1 MSGAHLLDHLAANPL
16 LTLMLVL
23 STGALL
29 GQIKFGPLRFGA
41 AGALFMGLVIGA
53 FDARLGN
60 GLGMVKS
67 LGVVLFCYTV
77 GLAAGST
84 FVSDLKRQWSLMV
97 AGIVGLGA
105 MAAAGRLLG
114 DLLGLS
120 PAHVAGAYAG
130 VLTSPAIDAATT
142 ATHGSSDT
150 LVGYALA
157 YPTGVVIGMVA
168 VALVV
173 GRRWPGKRDNR
184 SMAEAGIVA
193 ITCHVKRQA
202 ELREV
207 PGFTDQSVKFSYLE
221 RDGDMRVARGL
232 GPLLPDDRVLVIG
245 SPDDVEHAIAFLG
258 HASQQGDLTH
268 LRRDVDFRRFLVSSP
283 HLVGRSIGEL
293 NVQTDLHG
301 VITRVR
307 RGDLDMLARD
317 DLVLQPGDR
326 VLAVVPSN
334 QIEDA
339 VDFFG
344 DSERHV
350 SQVDALTMGLGISL
364 GLLAG
369 SVVLPLPGGIR
380 FALGAAA
387 GPLVVGMALGAL
399 HRTGPFRWDLPG
411 AVNATLRQLGLM
423 IFLAAVGLASGPAFL
438 SQAFTLTGAK
448 IIFVSGASLVLG
460 TVIVLAGA
468 RLIGLSAQRATGGFA
483 GFVGQP
489 AILAFANAKVNDERI
504 ESAYG
509 ALFALGTIIKILLV
523 QVIAR

>member
-1 MSGAHLLDHLAANPL
+1 MLDFLVTHPL

-53 FDARLGN
+53 FDARLGAAP
-60 GLGMVKS
+60 GLGLVKS

-84 FVSDLKRQWSLMV
+84 FVSDLRRQWSLML
-97 AGIVGLGA
+97 AGVLGLGA
-105 MAAAGRLLG
+105 MAAAAAGLG
-114 DLLGLS
+114 SLLGLS
-120 PAHVAGAYAG
+120 PGHVAGAYAG
-130 VLTSPAIDAATT
+130 VLTSPAIDAAIT
-142 ATHGSSDT
+142 ATHGSGDT

-157 YPTGVVIGMVA
+157 YPTGVVLGMIM

-173 GRRWPGKRDNR
+173 ERRWPGTRDIR

-193 ITCHVKRQA
+193 VTAHVKREA
-202 ELREV
+202 ELWDV
-207 PGFTDQSVKFSYLE
+207 PGFRDQTVKFSYLE
-221 RDGDMRVARGL
+221 RDGDIRVARGL

-245 SPDDVEHAIAFLG
+245 SPEDVEVAIGFLG
-258 HASQQGDLTH
+258 HASEADDLTH
-268 LRRDVDFRRFLVSSP
+268 QRRDVDFRRFLVSSP
-283 HLVGRSIGEL
+283 VVVGHSIGDL
-293 NVQTDLHG
+293 NVQGHLHG

-326 VLAVVPSN
+326 VLAVVPRE
-334 QIEDA
+334 QLEDA

-344 DSERHV
+344 DSERRV

-369 SVVLPLPGGIR
+369 ALVLPLPGGLR
-380 FALGAAA
+380 FSLGAAA

-423 IFLAAVGLASGPAFL
+423 IFLAAVGLASGPAFI
-438 SQAFTLTGAK
+438 SQAFTVTGA
-448 IIFVSGASLVLG
+448 
-460 TVIVLAGA
+460 TVIVVSGISLVIGGVIILAGA

-489 AILAFANAKVNDERI
+489 AILAFANSKVNDERI

-509 ALFALGTIIKILLV
+509 ALFALGTIVKILLV
-523 QVIAR
+523 QVVAR